1 MNVLIIPED
10 FTNDQYVL
18 TPIVEAML
26 LHLGK
31 RRANVRVCM
40 SPRLRGIDQALRWE
54 RIQAILDQYQGMVNL
69 FLHIVDRDGE
79 NTRRAALDNLERQ
92 ARAYLPSGRMFFSE
106 HAWQE
111 IEVWALA
118 GQDLPP
124 DWRWQDIRSER
135 DSKEKYFVPL
145 ARKLGLLDGP
155 GEGRKHLG
163 RAAASRYDR
172 VRQLCPEDVAAL
184 EAQVAKQLQ

>member
-10 FTNDQYVL
+10 FTNDQYIL

-26 LHLGK
+26 AYLGK
-31 RRANVRVCM
+31 RRATVRVCM
-40 SPRLRGIDQALRWE
+40 APRLRGIDQALRWE
-54 RIQAILDQYQGMVNL
+54 RIQEILDRYQGMVNL

-79 NTRRAALDNLERQ
+79 STRRAVLDNLEQR
-92 ARAYLPSGRMFFSE
+92 ARAHLPPGRQFFSE

-111 IEVWALA
+111 VEVWALA
-118 GQDLPP
+118 GVDLLP
-124 DWRWQDIRSER
+124 DWRWQDIRNER

-145 ARKLGLLDGP
+145 ARQRGLLDGP
-155 GEGRKHLG
+155 GEGRRHLG
-163 RAAASRYDR
+163 REAAGRYDR

-184 EAQVAKQLQ
+184 EARVAKQLP